1 MKIGN
6 LREEK
11 PRRTELPNGL
21 RIITE
26 RLRHVRSVSTGIWTA
41 TGARWEAPGETGI
54 AHFLEHM
61 LFKGTLN
68 RSVAEIARTMDALG
82 GNLDAY
88 TSKELVS
95 YNVKVLAPHLPTA
108 MDVLSDM
115 VRNPLLAE
123 EDIEKEKGVILE
135 ELKMEQDN
143 PESFANDLFQELFW
157 PDHTLGTPILGTP
170 ETVAEFSPT
179 IVRRYFQDYYVPAN
193 MVVTAAGNIE
203 HDAFVELVASRVRPG
218 SWSNA

>member
-1 MKIGN
+1 M
-6 LREEK
+6 
-11 PRRTELPNGL
+11 RTITIVSNGL
-21 RIITE
+21 YIPVIGRQLFACIRHLGGLPPAACHNPIQ
-26 RLRHVRSVSTGIWTA
+26 RLMTA

-143 PESFANDLFQELFW
+143 PESFANDLFQ
-157 PDHTLGTPILGTP
+157 
-170 ETVAEFSPT
+170 
-179 IVRRYFQDYYVPAN
+179 
-193 MVVTAAGNIE
+193 
-203 HDAFVELVASRVRPG
+203 
-218 SWSNA
+218 